1 LTARVREDVLHKL
14 QFSST
19 DYVNISLSNDRPN
32 VTQIVRAIE
41 HPISSFIDL
50 DFVVPH
56 SVNNIT
62 AIPKTFLYTDDIKGG
77 ASIVDYLNARVPPKF
92 RDLGLIRPYNAAM
105 SQKYRKDVMRLF
117 HAGIIRVLVCTD
129 AAGMGCN
136 IADIDVVVQWKMP
149 PTLSAWVQRAGR
161 AARGPGRQ
169 GLAVMLVER
178 SAFETRGRGA
188 GPRGRGRA
196 RGLGRGRGGSHDR
209 QRGGGRQRG
218 RGGTVKMLGDY
229 AILHG
234 INRGAL
240 AVASTSSTLKPEH
253 DPVLTADSPSEGLF
267 VFIQA
272 TVCRRKV
279 LTKVFNNPEPAIP
292 SEHCCD
298 LCNPSVFTQVRSGPA
313 KTRAHARK
321 SKVKRHAP
329 SDAVRDAL
337 YAWRRA
343 TKSELY
349 PRARWSPCAILD
361 DDTCELLACI
371 TFTSREVFNSV
382 LATSWA
388 RWEELGDKLFDYLTQ
403 L

>member
-1 LTARVREDVLHKL
+1 DVLHKL

-105 SQKYRKDVMRLF
+105 SQKYRKDAMRLF

-136 IADIDVVVQWKMP
+136 IADIDVVVQWKTP

-169 GLAVMLVER
+169 GLAIMLVER
-178 SAFETRGRGA
+178 SAFEVDPSNIAHTVFLHHLRMKGSTMHAARVTIRMDVGMRADADVGTHADADVGA
-188 GPRGRGRA
+188 GTVA
-196 RGLGRGRGGSHDR
+196 VVGG
-209 QRGGGRQRG
+209 
-218 RGGTVKMLGDY
+218 
-229 AILHG
+229 
-234 INRGAL
+234 
-240 AVASTSSTLKPEH
+240 E
-253 DPVLTADSPSEGLF
+253 
-267 VFIQA
+267 
-272 TVCRRKV
+272 
-279 LTKVFNNPEPAIP
+279 
-292 SEHCCD
+292 
-298 LCNPSVFTQVRSGPA
+298 
-313 KTRAHARK
+313 
-321 SKVKRHAP
+321 
-329 SDAVRDAL
+329 DA
-337 YAWRRA
+337 
-343 TKSELY
+343 
-349 PRARWSPCAILD
+349 
-361 DDTCELLACI
+361 
-371 TFTSREVFNSV
+371 
-382 LATSWA
+382 
-388 RWEELGDKLFDYLTQ
+388 EEW
-403 L
+403 